1 MQLFLSYLMR
11 SLLYGEKFAFL
22 TKNKTVFF
30 FLISHKYS
38 TVHFEKKNRINMA
51 FRLFWIDRWWFCMWL
66 IFFQT
71 GNFEIIHRVQLLQDA
86 LGKAI
91 LISKEANSRIEEFQV
106 QLSILQRQCSSRD
119 RPLCDTLRLRSFED
133 NGLLNILT
141 RVRETWTRFGDPFM
155 IFFLSLHSSYLIRNF
170 FQM

>member
-1 MQLFLSYLMR
+1 MTFVVNEFGFF
-11 SLLYGEKFAFL
+11 LLYR
-22 TKNKTVFF
+22 
-30 FLISHKYS
+30 LI
-38 TVHFEKKNRINMA
+38 
-51 FRLFWIDRWWFCMWL
+51 
-66 IFFQT
+66 

-91 LISKEANSRIEEFQV
+91 LISKEAHSRIEEFQV

-141 RVRETWTRFGDPFM
+141 RVRDTNTF
-155 IFFLSLHSSYLIRNF
+155 
-170 FQM
+170 

>member
-1 MQLFLSYLMR
+1 MKSK
-11 SLLYGEKFAFL
+11 SA
-22 TKNKTVFF
+22 FF
-30 FLISHKYS
+30 FPHS
-38 TVHFEKKNRINMA
+38 
-51 FRLFWIDRWWFCMWL
+51 
-66 IFFQT
+66 T

-91 LISKEANSRIEEFQV
+91 LISKEATSRIEEFQV

-141 RVRETWTRFGDPFM
+141 RVREGNHKIDREKETRTRFYDPF
-155 IFFLSLHSSYLIRNF
+155 IVASFYTSFGSLFERR
-170 FQM
+170 